1 MEHQMEHQTGLILPN
16 SPKKSDLNVIASGT
30 TLQPSILKVL
40 RILRDSNPSLQRKM
54 KHGID
59 DTEESSVD
67 QYLSYWNRYQEM
79 VILSDDTFFTGL
91 NLGGLMVRLV
101 NVLPFFQA
109 IEEED
114 INLQKLNFGG
124 TDIGMDNFLQAVESL
139 SEEKKTCVTGLY
151 LGGCGIASRR
161 GTGNLIK
168 ALGLLPSLKILDLRY
183 NDFEGKDMVDL
194 ESSMAAAT
202 LEIVHLEGNFIKC
215 EGAAAIGNMLKTS
228 NIKELYLGANQIGSV
243 GAKALADGITNN
255 GHLEKLYLEG
265 NFIGEIG
272 ANAFKNVLLD
282 QQSRQCKVL
291 GKLYFDNNGIGKEA
305 ATSLGRALGS
315 EGLIDGSLFDD

>member
-1 MEHQMEHQTGLILPN
+1 MEHQIEHQTGLILPN

-54 KHGID
+54 MHGID
-59 DTEESSVD
+59 DTQDSSVD
-67 QYLSYWNRYQEM
+67 QYLSYWNRFQEM
-79 VILSDDTFFTGL
+79 VILSNDTFTGL

-101 NVLPFFQA
+101 NVIPFFQA
-109 IEEED
+109 IEEEN
-114 INLQKLNFGG
+114 INLQKLNLGG

-139 SEEKKTCVTGLY
+139 SDEKKTCVTGLY
-151 LGGCGIASRR
+151 LGGCGIASRK

-168 ALGLLPSLKILDLRY
+168 ALGMLPNLNILDLRY

-194 ESSMAAAT
+194 ESSIASAAT
-202 LEIVHLEGNFIKC
+202 LEILHLEGNFIKC
-215 EGAAAIGNMLKTS
+215 EGATAIGNVLKTS

-272 ANAFKNVLLD
+272 ANAFKDVLLD
-282 QQSRQCKVL
+282 QQSRECKVL

-315 EGLIDGSLFDD
+315 EGLIDGSLFGD